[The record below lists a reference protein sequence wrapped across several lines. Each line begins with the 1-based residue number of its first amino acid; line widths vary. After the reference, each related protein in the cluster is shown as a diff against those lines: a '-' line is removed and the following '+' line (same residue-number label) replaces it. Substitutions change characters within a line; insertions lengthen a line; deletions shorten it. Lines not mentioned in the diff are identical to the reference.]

1 MSGYLDNV
9 TDKKYT
15 LIVRGEV
22 TLNWNDLEFLEDAI
36 KTVPNTHGTFIHYNE
51 PGLAQYDEDRY
62 LRGSK

>member
-15 LIVRGEV
+15 LVVRGEV

-51 PGLAQYDEDRY
+51 SGLASYDEEKR
-62 LRGSK
+62 